1 MNVYTFDFDDIKNQS
16 DFYREFTQ
24 TFGLASEKVSAL
36 DSLWDAVISDVLP
49 LPLEI
54 EFVHLPDKQRR
65 RYGALIL
72 LFDEAEEEL
81 EGRLRFNV
89 RH

>member
-1 MNVYTFDFDDIKNQS
+1 MNVYTFDFNDIKNQS

-24 TFGLASEKVSAL
+24 TFGLASEKVSDL
-36 DSLWDAVISDVLP
+36 DTLWDAVMSDILP
-49 LPLEI
+49 LLPL
-54 EFVHLPDKQRR
+54 HQRVKSAPR
-65 RYGALIL
+65 SACAVYQAGERTQSLA
-72 LFDEAEEEL
+72 EEL